1 MKIGKTQMRQIS
13 HWAIFTFAAVT
24 MALKIADVSAQESLK
39 LLIETP
45 ECAQYSTL
53 VTHWYFF
60 EI

>member
-53 VTHWYFF
+53 VTH
-60 EI
+60 